1 MRNRNYSDNRSTK
14 TRRKKKQ
21 QATLSD
27 ETAEWRNNCV
37 WMCIWWTSTSFYL
50 GSRSAVCVRGESRK
64 ARKKFLYLF
73 WFSRFVRKRSEY
85 KHKKNSNDGASH
97 YIERTTRAEARTERK
112 KTRKIRCIADVRI
125 FFFCCCFTLHNSE
138 ERRPAAAIPRC
149 QLFHRKQK
157 CASTRC
163 NVDASQNVIY

>member
-14 TRRKKKQ
+14 TRRKKNNKQ
-21 QATLSD
+21 RWATRLQNEGTIVCGCVYDGHRHLFISD
-27 ETAEWRNNCV
+27 RAP
-37 WMCIWWTSTSFYL
+37 
-50 GSRSAVCVRGESRK
+50 
-64 ARKKFLYLF
+64 LYAYEANLQ
-73 WFSRFVRKRSEY
+73 RHE
-85 KHKKNSNDGASH
+85 KNS
-97 YIERTTRAEARTERK
+97 YIYFGSQDLYENEANINI
-112 KTRKIRCIADVRI
+112 RKILMMVHRI
-125 FFFCCCFTLHNSE
+125 TSNERPALRPERSGRRREKSAASRTFAYFFCCCFTLHNSE